1 MAATLTTS
9 LTPLTSALS
18 LRSHCYPTDAPTLA
32 ALTIPA
38 CAAAHLTTK
47 QAGGVKALVGV
58 TKNRTGVRCE
68 SNLQANITHTHPE
81 VTSHHEVSQ

>member
-58 TKNRTGVRCE
+58 TKTGRECAVRATCR
-68 SNLQANITHTHPE
+68 QTITHTHPE
-81 VTSHHEVSQ
+81 VTSHYEVSQ